1 MELHGYNNLH
11 RDEEVKNYAQNSAKA
26 DGDEHKKSL
35 PDNRLHK
42 FQQNNFVAYLFPY
55 HLTTHQDLAWT
66 ENKMQQNC
74 AMNASKHDVKA
85 NWRYFSRSFLSS

>member
-11 RDEEVKNYAQNSAKA
+11 RDEEVKNYAQNSAKT

-42 FQQNNFVAYLFPY
+42 FQQNNFVAYLLPY
-55 HLTTHQDLAWT
+55 HLLPHTKTWT
-66 ENKMQQNC
+66 QSKMQQNR

-85 NWRYFSRSFLSS
+85 RWRYFSRSFLSS

>member
-11 RDEEVKNYAQNSAKA
+11 RDEEVKNYAQNSAKT

-42 FQQNNFVAYLFPY
+42 FQQNNSVAYSEIY
-55 HLTTHQDLAWT
+55 QWWSGGTTHQDTKQYAT
-66 ENKMQQNC
+66 EQCNEC
-74 AMNASKHDVKA
+74 I
-85 NWRYFSRSFLSS
+85 

>member
-11 RDEEVKNYAQNSAKA
+11 SDEEVKNYAQNSAKT

-42 FQQNNFVAYLFPY
+42 FQQNNFVAYLLPY
-55 HLTTHQDLAWT
+55 HTPRLGLDT
-66 ENKMQQNC
+66 KQNATKPC
-74 AMNASKHDVKA
+74 NECI
-85 NWRYFSRSFLSS
+85 

>member
-1 MELHGYNNLH
+1 MKLHGYNNLH

-42 FQQNNFVAYLFPY
+42 FQQNNFVAYLTTLPHTKTWLGQKTKCNKTVQWM
-55 HLTTHQDLAWT
+55 HL
-66 ENKMQQNC
+66 NM
-74 AMNASKHDVKA
+74 M
-85 NWRYFSRSFLSS
+85 